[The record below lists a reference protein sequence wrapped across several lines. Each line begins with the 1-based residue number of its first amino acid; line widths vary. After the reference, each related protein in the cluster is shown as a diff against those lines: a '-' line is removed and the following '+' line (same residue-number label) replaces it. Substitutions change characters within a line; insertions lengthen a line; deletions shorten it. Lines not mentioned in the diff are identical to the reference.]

1 MIALACAFG
10 LMACGPNEA
19 VQNLAPEID
28 NQTTIAPAANR
39 PDGTKFSDV
48 LQEYKDLNDRLIR
61 LLAPLRL
68 ANTDLCPKTQRDPGF
83 ITHRLD
89 DYPPHLRGMAK
100 EFHGLSESGVFI
112 RSVRRG
118 SPAQSAQ
125 IQQGDQILA
134 INDKKLSDMG
144 GATQASFYAA
154 LSRNAF
160 NGVRTRMTLQS
171 AQGKT
176 YTTKVSAQTAC
187 DIPASVIFSD
197 DINGHTDGREIFI
210 TSALM
215 RSVGDDVNL
224 SLVLAHEMSHIIA
237 SHTDQDPSAALE
249 LEADRMALV
258 LMQNAGL
265 DIDRAI
271 SFWRGASHPHAGLQD
286 TSKTHPSITARY
298 ENFRKEQ
305 RRVRKLVGKGKALD
319 FE

>member
-1 MIALACAFG
+1 MLALT
-10 LMACGPNEA
+10 ACGERGAAQSTTPQQIAEA
-19 VQNLAPEID
+19 SVNKPIQRAED
-28 NQTTIAPAANR
+28 
-39 PDGTKFSDV
+39 TKFSDV

-100 EFHGLSESGVFI
+100 ELHGLSESGVFI

-134 INDKKLSDMG
+134 INDKTLSDMG

-197 DINGHTDGREIFI
+197 DINGHTNGREIFI

-215 RSVGDDVNL
+215 HSVGDDVNL

-237 SHTDQDPSAALE
+237 SHTDQVPSAALE

-271 SFWRGASHPHAGLQD
+271 SFWRGASHPHAGLQG